1 MIDWC
6 TTADGTRLLAIVV
19 DGSEIFDEAGLPFI
33 ETWETATGARLA
45 RQDLVLGDAMLIS
58 AGVMAM
64 DDEVVI
70 SGIRAELDDPW
81 GSYGRR
87 RDAGVIPLET
97 WSTDGLGGELTIRD
111 EEARVLGI
119 ATLPGGAR
127 VTLESDWEGRRVL
140 RERIDGRIVRE
151 QDLAAASIELAPSDL
166 NDNRIGSRLALLDD
180 GRSLGILGREFLIFD
195 TESWTPVGSMPPGV
209 LAGGVHATWTAVR
222 SDGDGGIRLS
232 GRTDDGLVVVTVPR
246 MTSAPRPP
254 AEVPTS

>member
-1 MIDWC
+1 M
-6 TTADGTRLLAIVV
+6 
-19 DGSEIFDEAGLPFI
+19 
-33 ETWETATGARLA
+33 
-45 RQDLVLGDAMLIS
+45 
-58 AGVMAM
+58 
-64 DDEVVI
+64 
-70 SGIRAELDDPW
+70 
-81 GSYGRR
+81 
-87 RDAGVIPLET
+87 IPLET
-97 WSTDGLGGELTIRD
+97 WSTDGLGGGLTIRD

-119 ATLPGGAR
+119 ATLPGGAQ
-127 VTLESDWEGRRVL
+127 VTFESDWEGRPVL

-151 QDLAAASIELAPSDL
+151 QNLAAASIELAPSDL

-232 GRTDDGLVVVTVPR
+232 GRTDDGLVVVTVPK